1 MAETSEYPD
10 APATDPV
17 PVQQVETLDDR
28 LRRLEAAMS
37 AMQTH
42 AANAAVAASENGLV
56 PTALFGAVVPGLA
69 PPPPDGA
76 WGRIPVLQEFRLMVR
91 MYLDDRYR
99 LSRVAQFGVPLV
111 VALMVLNYL
120 FFSTWNLW
128 IVPPI
133 LERLLLIVLAI
144 ALYKILSR
152 EVARY
157 SAVLAY
163 LARYSVGR

>member
-1 MAETSEYPD
+1 
-10 APATDPV
+10 
-17 PVQQVETLDDR
+17 VETLDDR
-28 LRRLEAAMS
+28 LRRLEAAMT

-76 WGRIPVLQEFRLMVR
+76 WGRVPVLQEFRLMAR

-111 VALMVLNYL
+111 VALMVLNY
-120 FFSTWNLW
+120 FFTGSFPYIGFL
-128 IVPPI
+128 
-133 LERLLLIVLAI
+133 LERLVLIVLAV
-144 ALYKILSR
+144 ALYKVLSR

-157 SAVLAY
+157 SAVLVY